1 MIKDKICAKSRNRR
15 KEHITIL
22 VENVDH
28 KSAKIIQKNLRQAIQ
43 KINHLS
49 QKKISYQINISVN
62 DSEE

>member
-1 MIKDKICAKSRNRR
+1 MSNDKICAKSRNRH
-15 KEHITIL
+15 KEHITVL
-22 VENVDH
+22 VENTDR

-49 QKKISYQINISVN
+49 RKKISYQINISFN